1 MDGFIA
7 CAALCLASAASVDS
21 CPHAATYGAN
31 TGITT
36 RFLRPLEPD
45 GWPLRWSVGHDARQH
60 RVCVVASPG
69 PRPDTL
75 RGSGR
80 SWSLKIGF
88 AQLKSEA
95 ICSDF
100 TFPIIP
106 I

>member
-1 MDGFIA
+1 
-7 CAALCLASAASVDS
+7 LLVRRSVWPRPLSVDR
-21 CPHAATYGAN
+21 CPHATTYGAN
-31 TGITT
+31 SGTTT
-36 RFLRPLEPD
+36 RFLRPPEPG
-45 GWPLRWSVGHDARQH
+45 GWPVRWSVGHDARP
-60 RVCVVASPG
+60 VMVSPG

-75 RGSGR
+75 CGSGR